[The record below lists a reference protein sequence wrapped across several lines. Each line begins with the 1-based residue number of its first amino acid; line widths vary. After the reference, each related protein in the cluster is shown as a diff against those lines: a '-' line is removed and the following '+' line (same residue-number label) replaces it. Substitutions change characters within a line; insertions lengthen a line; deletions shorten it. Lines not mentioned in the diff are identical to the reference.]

1 MNLTAIRAELGQ
13 LLEQIGGVRVYL
25 QAEDSVY
32 SSTATAQALV
42 IRDGSPYVDYYAEGA
57 MKGGQSLVRMVVEI
71 VAPRTSMRS
80 AQARIDELC
89 SAGIGE
95 SRSIYDAVKPDDLP
109 QTLNGEIHDL
119 RIMSASG
126 LEERNIGD
134 VSYLGCD
141 IAIEML
147 VGRLHT

>member
-32 SSTATAQALV
+32 ASTATAQALV

-71 VAPRTSMRS
+71 VPPRTSMRDAEREFGCPGAGPRGQPGS
-80 AQARIDELC
+80 QPRSLKKPPNQPRSPVKWWMSKAPVSQA
-89 SAGIGE
+89 
-95 SRSIYDAVKPDDLP
+95 
-109 QTLNGEIHDL
+109 
-119 RIMSASG
+119 
-126 LEERNIGD
+126 
-134 VSYLGCD
+134 
-141 IAIEML
+141 
-147 VGRLHT
+147 